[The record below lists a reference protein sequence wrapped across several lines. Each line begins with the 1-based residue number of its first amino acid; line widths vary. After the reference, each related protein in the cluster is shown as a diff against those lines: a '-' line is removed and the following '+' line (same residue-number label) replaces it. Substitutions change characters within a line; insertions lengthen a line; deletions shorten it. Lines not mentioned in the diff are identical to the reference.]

1 MFAVDYAV
9 YDSQGIIK
17 PDRDIRTKEFPTL
30 KGALGF
36 WWKKAIENRGVAHL
50 RFKKTV
56 LTGSD
61 IKDHI
66 NRLPFIDRKYASPD
80 TLIMWAAKR
89 LGV

>member
-17 PDRDIRTKEFPTL
+17 PDCDTRTKEFPTL
-30 KGALGF
+30 RGALGF
-36 WWKKAIENRGVAHL
+36 WWKKAIENRGVAHI

-61 IKDHI
+61 IKEHI
-66 NRLPFIDRKYASPD
+66 NRISVIERNNAPESIIF
-80 TLIMWAAKR
+80 WVAKR